1 LPLWPEEQGEP
12 QRVDTP
18 SRVGKPFVNRRRF
31 LTVLGASLGGAA
43 AASLAAACGQ
53 AAPSAQ
59 SAIPPPP
66 TTAPKPPDVPRAA
79 PAGATLS
86 PSPAAQPAAP
96 AAEDEQALV
105 AAATREGKLSI
116 LHGMPQETL
125 EALGAAFRK
134 KHPFLSLE
142 IERQRGL
149 ASFEKFSGETRAGR
163 HLRDVVHVA
172 DIPAY
177 RKLVADKMI
186 LQYRVPTDARFPAAF
201 KIGDGYAYIPYK
213 TEVVIPVNDQLVS
226 KADGDLLK
234 TWEGILDPRWKGR
247 IGLSDTSG
255 GAAYATVMMLLHPP
269 VAGRF
274 GPDFLKRL
282 AAQDPQIFNN
292 STTAIQRLL
301 AGEIHVLF
309 THWESDAITQYQKGA
324 PIRWYAPPPVPSYGN
339 SPYGISANAPHPNA
353 AKLWQNWFTGTEGAT
368 ALNTIYNSKSTMT
381 GHSNSVDL
389 PKADWYM
396 PIVEAWVPDPD
407 EWESNQKSDIDLF
420 QQIFNYRPGG

>member
-1 LPLWPEEQGEP
+1 
-12 QRVDTP
+12 VHTP
-18 SRVGKPFVNRRRF
+18 SRADRAFITRRRF
-31 LTVLGASLGGAA
+31 LIVLGASLGGAA
-43 AASLAAACGQ
+43 AASLAAACQQ
-53 AAPSAQ
+53 AAPTAQ
-59 SAIPPPP
+59 STTPPPP
-66 TTAPKPPDVPRAA
+66 TTAPA
-79 PAGATLS
+79 PAAQAT
-86 PSPAAQPAAP
+86 SPAAAAD
-96 AAEDEQALV
+96 DEQALV

-125 EALGAAFRK
+125 EALGAEFRK
-134 KHPFLSLE
+134 KYPFVTLE

-149 ASFEKFSGETRAGR
+149 ASFEKFTGETRAGR

-177 RKLVADKMI
+177 RKLVADKTI
-186 LQYRVPTDARFPAAF
+186 LQYHVPTDARFPAAF

-255 GAAYATVMMLLHPP
+255 GAAYAATMMLLHPP

-274 GPDFLKRL
+274 GPDFLKQL
-282 AAQDPQIFNN
+282 ATQDPQIFNN
-292 STTAIQRLL
+292 TTTAVQRLL

-309 THWESDAITQYQKGA
+309 THWEADAITQFQKGA

-353 AKLWQNWFTGTEGAT
+353 AKLWQNWFMGPDGAT
-368 ALNTIYNSKSTMT
+368 ALNTIYNSKSTMI
-381 GHSNSVDL
+381 GHTNAVDL

-396 PIVEAWVPDPD
+396 PITEAFVPDAD
-407 EWESNQKSDIDLF
+407 EWEKNQKPDIDLW
-420 QQIFNYRPGG
+420 QQIFNYKPGG